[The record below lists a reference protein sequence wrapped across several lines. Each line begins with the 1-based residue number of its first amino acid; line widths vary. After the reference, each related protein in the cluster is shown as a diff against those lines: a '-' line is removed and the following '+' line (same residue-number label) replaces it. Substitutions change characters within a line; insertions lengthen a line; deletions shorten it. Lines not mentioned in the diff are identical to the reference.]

1 MPSIPLHDK
10 LYGVGVNSP
19 WNCGFRWVMQEIRG
33 GCHCSN
39 IRVVYKTAVAPEDTC
54 PRACQCAFCRKH
66 NTAAISDPS
75 GDLEITV
82 KDADL
87 LSRYQFGLKVA
98 DFLVCKECGVYVAAF
113 MPDPDDANG
122 YATLMSV
129 TLDERARYCVAQP
142 TSYSGEDEAGRRQRR
157 REKWTPAKLQVG

>member
-1 MPSIPLHDK
+1 MHEL
-10 LYGVGVNSP
+10 
-19 WNCGFRWVMQEIRG
+19 RG
-33 GCHCSN
+33 GCHCGN
-39 IRVVYKTAVAPEDTC
+39 ISVIYNTGISPEEAR

-66 NTAAISDPS
+66 NTAAISDPD
-75 GDLEITV
+75 GDLTITV
-82 KDADL
+82 SEGDR
-87 LSRYQFGLKVA
+87 LSRYRFGLKAA

-129 TLDERARYCVAQP
+129 TLDERARYCEAQP

-157 REKWTPAKLQVG
+157 REKWTPAKLLVG